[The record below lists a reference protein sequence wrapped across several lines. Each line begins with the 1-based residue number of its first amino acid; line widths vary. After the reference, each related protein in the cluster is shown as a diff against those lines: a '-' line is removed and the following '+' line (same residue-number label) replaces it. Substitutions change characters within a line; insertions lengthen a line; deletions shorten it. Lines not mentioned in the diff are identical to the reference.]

1 MQDDMHACLLNHP
14 SSSREMTTPSS
25 AAASSLLGR
34 KDLAGRTP
42 PRDDSGRDEQDLKLG
57 RLGGLQNG
65 INTPNMLC
73 KEYIPNTFPLTP
85 WKLKIGGNKFKENY
99 YKFIEVRN
107 RENFS
112 YQVYSC
118 LFGGRT
124 GIFQT

>member
-1 MQDDMHACLLNHP
+1 MQDDMHACLLNHL

-34 KDLAGRTP
+34 KDL
-42 PRDDSGRDEQDLKLG
+42 GRDECDLNLG

-65 INTPNMLC
+65 LNTPNKLC

-85 WKLKIGGNKFKENY
+85 WKFKIGGNKFKENY

-112 YQVYSC
+112 YQLY
-118 LFGGRT
+118 G
-124 GIFQT
+124 